1 MQEAFEF
8 RTIYGQECFSTLLS
22 SGFFPSAVFNRQV
35 DLIEEEF
42 AEVME
47 ASRTV
52 ARNPED
58 RDCRPEL
65 LKELADLVFVC
76 YQMSAAFGM
85 DLDEAMGRIRTSNL
99 SKLGSDGAPIRRA
112 DGKILKG
119 ENYVPPTLIDLIP
132 EA

>member
-8 RTIYGQECFSTLLS
+8 RTIYGQECYSTLLS
-22 SGFFPSAVFNRQV
+22 SGFFPSVVFNRQL
-35 DLIEEEF
+35 DLIKEEF
-42 AEVME
+42 EETIA
-47 ASRTV
+47 AARTV
-52 ARNPED
+52 TLNPED
-58 RDCRPEL
+58 RPSRAEL

-76 YQMSAAFGM
+76 YQMAAAFGM

-99 SKLGSDGAPIRRA
+99 SKLGSDGTPIRRA

-119 ENYVPPTLIDLIP
+119 PSYVPPTLIDLIP